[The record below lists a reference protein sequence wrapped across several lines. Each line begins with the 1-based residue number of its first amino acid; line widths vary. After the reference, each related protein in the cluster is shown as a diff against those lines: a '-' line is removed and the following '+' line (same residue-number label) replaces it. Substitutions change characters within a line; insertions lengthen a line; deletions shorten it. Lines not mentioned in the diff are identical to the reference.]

1 MQNIG
6 VGTIM
11 MLSKPKKRLL
21 WRKDSAAQCRPL
33 IILTSSYNRQIQ
45 STTASLRELFN
56 SCEMASRASQG
67 FICIRCTY
75 RSFSNRI
82 HFSTSS
88 KLRQQQYDKSERPQI
103 PPASGYARLTN
114 RSLIA
119 ISGAD
124 STSFLQGMITQN
136 MLMGKEPV
144 RAPRRTGSYSAF
156 LNSQGRVLHDVFI
169 YPVTKGSLGHT
180 NDSADEAAWLI
191 EVDKSEVANLMKHLK
206 KHKLRAKLTLRA
218 LEEGEQSVW
227 AAWNESTEKPRW
239 AAYNLESDFPSQLS
253 DNSLVVGC
261 IDTRAPGLGMR
272 YVTHGTEDL
281 QVHLPEET
289 RVQGSEVGLETYK
302 LRRILHGVAEG
313 QQEIIRESSLPME
326 CNMDASRAIDFRKG
340 CYVGQE
346 LTIRTHHTGV
356 VRKRIL
362 PVQLFGVDQDSTTST
377 SLAYD
382 PSLDMPLPPTG
393 ANISRVGTR
402 KGRSAGKFISGVGN
416 VGLALCRLEMMTDIS
431 LTGESSQYN
440 LSQEF
445 QVAWDAAAGSTSSG
459 AAKIKAIVPS
469 WLREYIVASTMRNV
483 SSARVRE
490 NDEGLRARDMVE
502 MLGEEEAEER

>member
-1 MQNIG
+1 
-6 VGTIM
+6 
-11 MLSKPKKRLL
+11 
-21 WRKDSAAQCRPL
+21 
-33 IILTSSYNRQIQ
+33 
-45 STTASLRELFN
+45 
-56 SCEMASRASQG
+56 MASRASRG
-67 FICIRCTY
+67 FICTRCAY
-75 RSFSNRI
+75 RSSSRAP
-82 HFSTSS
+82 FSTSS
-88 KLRQQQYDKSERPQI
+88 KLRQQQHDKSEQPQI
-103 PPASGYARLTN
+103 PPTSGYARLTN

-169 YPVTKGSLGHT
+169 YPITKGNLGHT
-180 NDSADEAAWLI
+180 NESSTDEAAWLI
-191 EVDKSEVANLMKHLK
+191 EVDKSEVTNLLKHLK

-227 AAWNESTEKPRW
+227 AAWNESAEHPRW

-253 DNSLVVGC
+253 DSSLVMGC
-261 IDTRAPGLGMR
+261 IDTRAPGFGTR
-272 YVTHGTEDL
+272 YVTPGAADL

-289 RVQGSEVGLETYK
+289 KIQGSEVGLETYN

-326 CNMDASRAIDFRKG
+326 CNMDVTQAIDFRKG

-362 PVQLFGVDQDSTTST
+362 PVQLYGVDEDTST
-377 SLAYD
+377 STASSLTYD
-382 PSLDMPLPPTG
+382 PSTEIAQPVTG
-393 ANISRVGTR
+393 SNISRVGTI

-431 LTGESSQYN
+431 LSGESSQYN
-440 LSQEF
+440 PSQEF
-445 QVAWDAAAGSTSSG
+445 QVAWDADPAVGSTSQG
-459 AAKIKAIVPS
+459 AVKIKAIVPS
-469 WLREYIVASTMRNV
+469 WLREHIVASTMRNV
-483 SSARVRE
+483 SSARAWE
-490 NDEGLRARDMVE
+490 NDEGLRARDLVE
-502 MLGEEEAEER
+502 RLGEEEAEEK

>member
-1 MQNIG
+1 
-6 VGTIM
+6 
-11 MLSKPKKRLL
+11 
-21 WRKDSAAQCRPL
+21 
-33 IILTSSYNRQIQ
+33 
-45 STTASLRELFN
+45 
-56 SCEMASRASQG
+56 MASRASRG
-67 FICIRCTY
+67 FICTRCAY
-75 RSFSNRI
+75 RSSSSRAS
-82 HFSTSS
+82 FSTSS
-88 KLRQQQYDKSERPQI
+88 RLREQHHDNSERPQI

-114 RSLIA
+114 RALIA
-119 ISGAD
+119 ISGTD

-169 YPVTKGSLGHT
+169 YPITNGSLSSTSNEST
-180 NDSADEAAWLI
+180 NETAWLI
-191 EVDKSEVANLMKHLK
+191 EVDKSEVTNLMKHLK

-218 LEEGEQSVW
+218 LEDGEQSVW

-239 AAYNLESDFPSQLS
+239 AAYNLESDFPSQVS
-253 DNSLVVGC
+253 DQSLLVAGC
-261 IDTRAPGLGMR
+261 IDTRAPGFGTR
-272 YVTHGTEDL
+272 YVTPGAEDL
-281 QVHLPEET
+281 QVHLSEEA

-326 CNMDASRAIDFRKG
+326 CNMDVTQAIDFRKG

-356 VRKRIL
+356 VRKRML
-362 PVQLFGVDQDSTTST
+362 PVQLFGVDEDTTASSALSYDTST
-377 SLAYD
+377 DILQ
-382 PSLDMPLPPTG
+382 PPTG

-440 LSQEF
+440 PSQEF
-445 QVAWDAAAGSTSSG
+445 QVAWGADPATVGSASSG
-459 AAKIKAIVPS
+459 AVKIKAIVPS

-490 NDEGLRARDMVE
+490 NDEGLRARELVE
-502 MLGEEEAEER
+502 RLDEEEAEETR